1 MKSQNPTKY
10 YMYGVIGVG
19 FFCLAAAF
27 YNLLPNETL
36 GWSFVFFALFTIG
49 LGSRISVQIPRFKSH
64 VTVSDTFIFL
74 SLFLFGGEMA
84 TILAA
89 LEALASSWRFC
100 NKKITVFFNVA
111 VMAISLTVV
120 ISTLRFFEINPAVVL
135 PENNYSQLI
144 VSLSVMALVQF
155 LVNTCLASVYGALKS
170 EKPWW
175 ETWKTS
181 YLWTSLTYFVGA
193 ISAGVLIKLIQFTGF
208 AALTAVAPIIG
219 VVYLT
224 YRMYLKNVEMSI
236 TQAEQAKEYA
246 EILEKQSAALRE
258 SEGRFRSAFDFAPI
272 GIALVSPDGKWMKV
286 NKALSKILGYTEED
300 FLASDFQSMIFKE
313 DLGETLIK
321 IHELISGK
329 ADSSQLEQRYLNRR
343 GEIVWVSWSVST
355 AFDAD
360 AERPNL
366 IFQIQDITDKKQA
379 EAQLEYKATH
389 DTLTGLPNRAM
400 FMARLEQSLE
410 KAQKNPNHKVSV
422 LFIDLDRFKYVN
434 DSLGHQ
440 IGDELL
446 IKIAERLKDCM
457 RPRDLV
463 ARLGGD
469 EFTILV
475 EGNHQPEKVVRIAER
490 IQEKFAHP
498 FDLSGHEVYSSAS
511 IGILNISENHKTPED
526 LMRDADTAMYQA
538 KRAGKA
544 RHEVFDENMHAAVK
558 ETLKLETELRRA
570 IEKREL
576 EVYYQPIYSLITGS
590 LEGFEALARW
600 NHKDFGT
607 VSPEKF
613 ITLAEEIGVIDA
625 LGEQILEKACRQ
637 LISLKDKF
645 FEADLPVLSVNLSS
659 KQFAQPKLVQKI
671 QRILEETGFPA
682 HRLKLEITES
692 VFFEYKDAAIKM
704 LNELR
709 EIGVE
714 INIDDFGTGY
724 SNLSYLLQLPISTLK
739 IDRSFISPMNAEG
752 NNVEIIQTILALA
765 RSLGLKVIAEGV
777 ETEDQLEQLK
787 KLNCEGAQGYYFAR
801 PMTFEDVQTYLDEK
815 FSIKIP
821 PEFENMPVVSTIQ

>member
-1 MKSQNPTKY
+1 MIARNPTQY
-10 YMYGVIGVG
+10 YMYGIIGLG
-19 FFCLAAAF
+19 FLCLTIAVCNA
-27 YNLLPNETL
+27 LPIGKPDLN
-36 GWSFVFFALFTIG
+36 FIFFSLFTIG

-64 VTVSDTFIFL
+64 ITVSDTFIFL
-74 SLFLFGGEMA
+74 AFFLFGGETA
-84 TILAA
+84 IILAA
-89 LEALASSWRFC
+89 VEAFVSAWRFC
-100 NKKITVFFNVA
+100 RKKITVLFNA
-111 VMAISLTVV
+111 ATLAISTSVV
-120 ISTLRFFEINPAVVL
+120 VYVLRFFEINPLVVL
-135 PENNYSQLI
+135 PQNDYSQLVI
-144 VSLSVMALVQF
+144 SLSVMALLQF
-155 LVNTCLASVYGALKS
+155 LVNTGLASVYGALKS
-170 EKPWW
+170 GEPWW
-175 ETWKTS
+175 ESWKTS
-181 YLWTSLTYFVGA
+181 YLWSSMTYFIGA
-193 ISAGVLIKLIQFTGF
+193 VSAGILVKLVQVTGF
-208 AALTAVAPIIG
+208 AVLTAVAPVIVI
-219 VVYLT
+219 VYLT

-236 TQAEQAKEYA
+236 TQAEKAKEYA
-246 EILEKQSAALRE
+246 DALEKQSNALRE

-272 GIALVSPDGKWMKV
+272 GIALVAPDGKWAKV
-286 NKALSKILGYTEED
+286 NKALSKILGYTEAE
-300 FLASDFQSMIFKE
+300 FLASDFQSMIYQA
-313 DLGETLIK
+313 DLGETLVK
-321 IHELISGK
+321 IHDLLSGK
-329 ADSSQLEQRYLNRR
+329 IASCQLEQRYLNKR

-355 AFDAD
+355 ALN
-360 AERPNL
+360 AEFARPSL
-366 IFQIQDITDKKQA
+366 IFQIQDITDKKHA
-379 EAQLEYKATH
+379 EEQLEYKATH
-389 DTLTGLPNRAM
+389 DTLTGLPNRAL

-410 KAQKNPNHKVSV
+410 KAQKNPSHRVSV

-446 IKIAERLKDCM
+446 VKIAERLKDCM

-475 EGNHQPEKVVRIAER
+475 EGKHQPEEVVRIAER
-490 IQEKFAHP
+490 IQDKFALP

-511 IGILNISENHKTPED
+511 IGILNISEKHKTPED

-544 RHEVFDENMHAAVK
+544 RHEVFDENMRAAVT

-570 IEKREL
+570 IEKQEL
-576 EVYYQPIYSLITGS
+576 DVYYQPIYSLITGN

-600 NHKDFGT
+600 NHRDFG
-607 VSPEKF
+607 VISPDKF
-613 ITLAEEIGVIDA
+613 IPLAEEIGVIDP
-625 LGEQILEKACRQ
+625 LGEQILEKSCRQ
-637 LISLKDKF
+637 MVSLKKRF
-645 FEADLPVLSVNLSS
+645 FDDELPILSVNLSS

-682 HRLKLEITES
+682 RRLKLEITES
-692 VFFEYKDAAIKM
+692 VFFDYKDAAKQM

-739 IDRSFISPMNAEG
+739 IDRSFISPITAEE

-777 ETEDQLEQLK
+777 ETEDQLNQLK
-787 KLNCEGAQGYYFAR
+787 KLNCEGAQGYYFSK
-801 PMTFEDVQTYLDEK
+801 PMAFEDVEIYLNEK
-815 FSIKIP
+815 LPVNIP
-821 PEFENMPVVSTIQ
+821 NNYENMPVVSTIQ